1 MMRSA
6 AAIRELHKELGE
18 TTAAPIGTFCLS
30 AAPVAPEESAP
41 EIPNLLFRTNA
52 LLAQGGDVLLFRK
65 RELYNMTTLVN
76 RYTKAP
82 VRFVAGLSLLI
93 RALNDPY
100 FSLEGRRLE
109 APSRLFAENVRIY
122 AYPMPAVDLQE
133 SIKSLSATGLEW
145 SETNGWVSA
154 EQLRVAP
161 PLGHLYAYLLASNFL
176 VSMQVP
182 AALTAGA

>member
-65 RELYNMTTLVN
+65 RELYNHDDP
-76 RYTKAP
+76 RE
-82 VRFVAGLSLLI
+82 SLHKSS
-93 RALNDPY
+93 RALRRWSFAFDP
-100 FSLEGRRLE
+100 SLE
-109 APSRLFAENVRIY
+109 
-122 AYPMPAVDLQE
+122 
-133 SIKSLSATGLEW
+133 
-145 SETNGWVSA
+145 
-154 EQLRVAP
+154 
-161 PLGHLYAYLLASNFL
+161 
-176 VSMQVP
+176 
-182 AALTAGA
+182 